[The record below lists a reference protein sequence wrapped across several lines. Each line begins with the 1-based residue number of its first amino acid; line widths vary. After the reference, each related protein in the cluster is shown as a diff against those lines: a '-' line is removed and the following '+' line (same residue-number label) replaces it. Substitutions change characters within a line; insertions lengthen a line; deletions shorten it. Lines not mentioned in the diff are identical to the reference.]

1 MNSCLTQEGSEEAM
15 DDRRKS
21 SGSTIPP
28 LSTGGDRAPYHVAP
42 EESLFDR
49 MTRDLHAWRLAKG
62 VIEKAK
68 ARQT

>member
-1 MNSCLTQEGSEEAM
+1 MN
-15 DDRRKS
+15 DRRKS
-21 SGSTIPP
+21 NGSIPP
-28 LSTGGDRAPYHVAP
+28 LSTGGNRAPYHVAP

-68 ARQT
+68 AR

>member
-15 DDRRKS
+15 NDRRKNN
-21 SGSTIPP
+21 GRPNPP
-28 LSTGGDRAPYHVAP
+28 LTTGGERAPYHAMP
-42 EESLFDR
+42 EESLFDL

-68 ARQT
+68 AR